1 MVPVHKLGLRL
12 VGTKNLSKIEMPTKI
27 LYRALAGGFLKKLL
41 LPVRFR
47 LLESSGSDSDLSD
60 NDLDDEADAAPAD
73 EEDDRED
80 VIFDSDKKQNASEE
94 NQSESLVPADEYG
107 ASLGQVPLRGKK
119 SKAAWKDEADRE
131 VRVKDVTKTFRY
143 SYLKEN
149 NGFGRNLLVI

>member
-1 MVPVHKLGLRL
+1 M
-12 VGTKNLSKIEMPTKI
+12 
-27 LYRALAGGFLKKLL
+27 L

-119 SKAAWKDEADRE
+119 SKAAWKDKADRE